1 MSYLDSLV
9 EAKQAREKYEEG
21 VQKLKE
27 IVVEIEEMHNLHNGD
42 FLSDLQEF
50 INNYKKR
57 KK

>member
-27 IVVEIEEMHNLHNGD
+27 IVVEIEEMHNLHNGG
-42 FLSDLQEF
+42 FLEDLQDF